1 MSELKSHVFTE
12 IEIDATADQ
21 VGAVLTYF
29 EKLPEWSSSFLG
41 VNKSMALGEVSIAY
55 FKNPVTGGKK
65 NSPMRASFPKRDVP
79 LVVLGMRSW
88 GVKTTTFSDRRTAR
102 WARVVQ
108 TTEWV
113 ERLEKQFSDLHG
125 RGADWQGL

>member
-1 MSELKSHVFTE
+1 
-12 IEIDATADQ
+12 
-21 VGAVLTYF
+21 
-29 EKLPEWSSSFLG
+29 
-41 VNKSMALGEVSIAY
+41 
-55 FKNPVTGGKK
+55 
-65 NSPMRASFPKRDVP
+65 MRASFPKRDVP